1 MSSEP
6 ARDRTAPRAA
16 ILVRDYGRARTGA
29 PAVNARYNRI
39 ISTLKLVLPGVAAV
53 LIAVVAAWP
62 LFSPRMAGVP
72 INMANVTQEEIDS
85 LKMINPRYVG
95 VDGRNQ
101 PFAVTA
107 SSATQLDQKSGV
119 VALDEP
125 KADITLQN
133 GTWIALTAAT
143 GTFSQK
149 DQVIQLSDNVHL
161 FHDAGY
167 EFRTQAAFIDL
178 AAGTAYGA
186 DPVSGQGPL
195 GALNAQGFRVLDK
208 GHKVIFTGKAK
219 LVISPKQRPFARKVG
234 PK

>member
-6 ARDRTAPRAA
+6 ARDRTPPRAA
-16 ILVRDYGRARTGA
+16 ILVREYGRARASA
-29 PAVNARYNRI
+29 PEVNARYNRAM
-39 ISTLKLVLPGVAAV
+39 STLKLVLPGVAAV

-62 LFSPRMAGVP
+62 LFSPRTTGLP
-72 INMANVTQEEIDS
+72 INMANVTQDELDS

-101 PFAVTA
+101 PFSITA
-107 SSATQLDQKSGV
+107 TSATQIDAKGGV

-133 GTWIALTAAT
+133 GTWVALTAVS

-149 DQVIQLSDNVHL
+149 DQIIQLSEAVHL

-167 EFRTQAAFIDL
+167 EFRTNAAFIDL
-178 AAGTAYGA
+178 ASGTAHGA
-186 DPVSGQGPL
+186 DAVEGQGPL
-195 GALNAQGFRVLDK
+195 GALASQGFRVLDK
-208 GHKVIFTGKAK
+208 GHRVIFTGKAK
-219 LVISPKQRPFARKVG
+219 LVIVPKKAPFARKTG